1 MKRPLTNALAAV
13 AFICALAAGVAHAH
27 PAAGIVV
34 DREGRVYFSD
44 LVRVWRV
51 DAQGK
56 LSLFRDGK
64 GVHTHELFIDEAGN
78 VYGTDGVYDPA
89 TERHGIAIW
98 RMTPAGEFKYL
109 LPPTYD
115 PPRGLSMWRDRAG
128 NTFAWEGDNYRKQGA
143 RLVRRSPDGTVTRL
157 AGSDYGHADGRGEKA
172 SFGLTHFTA
181 LGPDGSVYVTDESY
195 VRRVSPDGTVTT
207 LAADIRVDRADKPE
221 EKGAPSY
228 LSGISVDPQGF
239 VYVADFSNGRVIKI
253 APDRKIET
261 VFRSERP
268 WSPNGV
274 AWGGGALYVMEY
286 AATTVHGPFSTRVR
300 KLSPDGASTVLAT
313 VEDGAPKPAPTAT
326 KPAAAEA
333 PATSPAPREG
343 RTGRGTARACLGAG
357 VLVATLFTWRVR
369 RRGSRSG
376 R

>member
-1 MKRPLTNALAAV
+1 MKRPLTAALAAA

-51 DAQGK
+51 DAQGE
-56 LSLFRDGK
+56 LSLSRDGK
-64 GVHTHELFIDEAGN
+64 DIHTHELFIDEAGN

-98 RMTPAGEFKYL
+98 RVTPAGEFKYL
-109 LPPTYD
+109 LPPSYD

-157 AGSDYGHADGRGEKA
+157 AGSSYGHADGRGDKA
-172 SFGLTHFTA
+172 SFGLARFTA

-195 VRRVSPDGTVTT
+195 VRRVSPDGAVTT
-207 LAADIRVDRADKPE
+207 LASDIRIDRADKPE
-221 EKGAPSY
+221 EKGTPAY
-228 LSGISVDPQGF
+228 LSGVSVDPQGF
-239 VYVADFSNGRVIKI
+239 VYVADLSNGRVIKI
-253 APDRKIET
+253 APDRKAET
-261 VFRSERP
+261 VFNSERP

-286 AATTVHGPFSTRVR
+286 AATTIHGPFYTRVR
-300 KLSPDGASTVLAT
+300 KLSPDGTSTVLAT
-313 VEDGAPKPAPTAT
+313 VEDGKPARPAS

-333 PATSPAPREG
+333 TAASPASEEARA
-343 RTGRGTARACLGAG
+343 GRGTARACLGAG
-357 VLVATLFTWRVR
+357 ALVVTLFAWRVR
-369 RRGSRSG
+369 RRASRSG
-376 R
+376 K